1 MQTNFLAKVA
11 QISKKHFELFL
22 NDVIIEVKLL
32 WLLLGNLRKIVY
44 TIIPIVSNLVILKQ
58 LAQSVRYSKNVLQ
71 KEIDKSEKT
80 GGSNLENKA

>member
-1 MQTNFLAKVA
+1 MN
-11 QISKKHFELFL
+11 
-22 NDVIIEVKLL
+22 NVIIEVKLL

-71 KEIDKSEKT
+71 KEIDKSEK
-80 GGSNLENKA
+80 LEDRIWKIKLKNRPNI

>member
-1 MQTNFLAKVA
+1 MN
-11 QISKKHFELFL
+11 
-22 NDVIIEVKLL
+22 NVIIEVKLL